1 MPRLFFLLN
10 KHKRGN
16 QMDIRKQNGSSA
28 VRKPFS
34 TQTVVGIA
42 VFSALA
48 FVVSLLIR
56 VPVQF
61 LTFDA
66 KDAIIAITA
75 FIYGPITAPI
85 ISFFAAFIELVTISD
100 TGWYGF
106 LMNFVSSATY
116 SLVASLIYSKFRSLN
131 GALVGIYSAVVITTS
146 AMLGLNILI
155 TPIYMREFLGVPM
168 TADGVINMIPTILL
182 PFNFAKT
189 LMNSAVV
196 MLLYKP
202 VTLSLSRVGLLSK
215 KTSAKIS
222 RGTVVIIAAGVISL
236 VLAIVI
242 FTLLSSGA

>member
-1 MPRLFFLLN
+1 MENATQKNANLKKGKLFN
-10 KHKRGN
+10 TKT
-16 QMDIRKQNGSSA
+16 A
-28 VRKPFS
+28 
-34 TQTVVGIA
+34 VGIA

-66 KDAIIAITA
+66 KDAVITIAA

-116 SLVASLIYSKFRSLN
+116 SLVASLIYNKFRSLN
-131 GALVGIYSAVVITTS
+131 GALVGIYSAVIITTG

-155 TPIYMREFLGVPM
+155 TPIYMRDFLGVPM
-168 TADGVINMIPTILL
+168 SSDGVIDMIPTILL

-202 VTLSLSRVGLLSK
+202 VILALRRVGLVPK
-215 KTSAKIS
+215 QKETKFS
-222 RGTVVIIAAGVISL
+222 RSTAIIIAAGVISL
-236 VLAIVI
+236 AAAAIIFAVLSA
-242 FTLLSSGA
+242 AA